1 MLMTRKIWM
10 EFAQEYR
17 DVYIYLPANYK
28 RTDKHYPV
36 LYINDGQNAFIDRK
50 AYAGKSWGFI
60 DYVRKHKMDVIMVAI
75 SCGFKPWQRE
85 NEYGPWPI
93 SKELSLHETRQEG
106 LIIGGLGDVYVRWL
120 INDLKPMID
129 SHYRTIKEDT
139 AIVGSS
145 MGGVIAAYASL
156 AYPHVFKKCAA
167 LSTAFWF
174 YPNEFKDLI
183 EKQDLSPIECF
194 YFDIG
199 SDEGCGQD
207 FVNDWYRITNADVL
221 CQLQPKIENLHFC
234 YVGKASHNEWAW
246 CDRLGNFM
254 DLFYK

>member
-1 MLMTRKIWM
+1 MMMTRKIWM

-17 DVYIYLPANYK
+17 DVYIYLPSNYK

-36 LYINDGQNAFIDRK
+36 LYINDGQNAFVDSK

-60 DYVRKHKMDVIMVAI
+60 DYVRKHKIDVIMVAI

-85 NEYGPWPI
+85 TEYGPWPI
-93 SKELSLHETRQEG
+93 SKELSLHETKQEG
-106 LIIGGLGDVYVRWL
+106 LIIGGLGDTYVQWL

-129 SHYRTIKEDT
+129 SHYRTIQDDT

-156 AYPHVFKKCAA
+156 AYPHIFKKCAA

-174 YPNEFKDLI
+174 YPNEFKALI
-183 EKQDLSPIECF
+183 ERQDLSPIQCF
-194 YFDIG
+194 YFDLG
-199 SDEGCGQD
+199 SDEGCGED
-207 FVNDWYRITNADVL
+207 FVNGWYRETNAAIL

-234 YVGKASHNEWAW
+234 YVGRASHNEWAW